1 MTNFMGRILGVE
13 PITVTEGS
21 ADDRPDYASPGDKSM
36 DVSKARQDGFEFT
49 AFDQWFPRVV
59 KETAK
64 LYDT

>member
-1 MTNFMGRILGVE
+1 M
-13 PITVTEGS
+13 TEGS